1 MPSTIEQAGS
11 CSLTSHQCQTWQIA
25 FDKEI
30 DMYESGAKLVEKPG
44 FSKMKDILDGAK
56 DAAEKAV
63 GNAAD
68 AVESISEKIGS
79 QLDDMKA
86 QRKQNATEKEAAK
99 EPDQYE
105 QAVIDYNDAY
115 MKLNDSGMQLLGQR
129 ERTMD
134 LLDLIES
141 LVNSIARTPKSFEAD
156 FVEIKTHRQDF
167 SSLAKFAENELAT
180 VRKSA
185 IGAGAGVATGAG
197 VAAIAP
203 TAAMWVAT
211 TFGTASTGAAISSL
225 SGAAATNAAL
235 AWLGG
240 GAIAASGGGMSAGA
254 AFLALAG
261 PVGWTIAG
269 ATVLTS
275 VVIITTTKLRTK
287 KEKEKI
293 LSEVKK
299 NTASTDRMTAKVAA
313 LLQKTEEFRERL
325 VASYEG
331 ALSAFGDDYA
341 ELSADEQVRL
351 VALVN
356 SAKACAALLSERF
369 EEEPEQA
376 SDEELAK
383 DSGDE

>member
-1 MPSTIEQAGS
+1 M
-11 CSLTSHQCQTWQIA
+11 
-25 FDKEI
+25 
-30 DMYESGAKLVEKPG
+30 VEMPG
-44 FSKMKDILDGAK
+44 FSKMKDIFDDAK
-56 DAAEKAV
+56 DVVEKAV

-68 AVESISEKIGS
+68 AVESVSDKIGD
-79 QLDDMKA
+79 QFDEMKA
-86 QRKQNATEKEAAK
+86 QRKQHADEKEAARK
-99 EPDQYE
+99 PDPYE

-115 MKLNDSGMQLLGQR
+115 TELNDAGTQLLGQR

-141 LVNSIARTPKSFEAD
+141 LVNSIARTPKSFDAD
-156 FVEIKTHRQDF
+156 FAEIKTHKQDF
-167 SSLAKFAENELAT
+167 SSLTAFAEKELAT

-185 IGAGAGVATGAG
+185 VGAGAGVATGAG

-240 GAIAASGGGMSAGA
+240 GAVAASGGGMSAGA

-275 VVIITTTKLRTK
+275 VVIITTTKLRNK
-287 KEKEKI
+287 KEKEGI
-293 LSEVKK
+293 LSEVKE
-299 NTASTDRMTAKVAA
+299 NTASASRMVAKVVA
-313 LLQKTEEFRERL
+313 LLQKTEDLRERL
-325 VASYEG
+325 VTSYEG
-331 ALSAFGDDYA
+331 ALPTYGEDFAA
-341 ELSADEQVRL
+341 LSADDQNRL
-351 VALVN
+351 AALVN

-369 EEEPEQA
+369 EEVLQQESVETPVED
-376 SDEELAK
+376 SD
-383 DSGDE
+383 DE